1 MNHHN
6 TTIKYIQEGNCFN
19 DEVNIE
25 VSTIEGQSD
34 IILLIVPGIDG
45 SVDGYKNKYKTI
57 AENINSRFGAT
68 VIRMSNPSNMAG
80 LHLRNLFEVL
90 EFIENTYDLSTKTL
104 YIMGHSLGAYM
115 TSIVSPIFDYIDK
128 ILLIN
133 PATLIDNDVFNDLS
147 QRPRQSNI
155 FLISEQ
161 DPSFKF
167 VDKIKEVGTV
177 YIQPNADHHFSANHL
192 KPFYL
197 LPKNISLKRFKLKP
211 RYKFR
216 ILVGQF

>member
-6 TTIKYIQEGNCFN
+6 TTIKYIQEGNYFN
-19 DEVNIE
+19 DEVIIE

-115 TSIVSPIFDYIDK
+115 ASIVSIIFDYIDK

-133 PATLIDNDVFNDLS
+133 PATLIDNDVFDDLS
-147 QRPRQSNI
+147 QRPRQLNI

-161 DPSFKF
+161 DPSFKL
-167 VDKIKEVGTV
+167 VDKFKEVGTV
-177 YIQPNADHHFSANHL
+177 YIQPNADHYFSDQSFEAFL
-192 KPFYL
+192 SAPEKYL
-197 LPKNISLKRFKLKP
+197 FEEI
-211 RYKFR
+211 
-216 ILVGQF
+216 

>member
-6 TTIKYIQEGNCFN
+6 ITIKYIQEGNYFN

-90 EFIENTYDLSTKTL
+90 EFIENAYDLSTKTL

-115 TSIVSPIFDYIDK
+115 TSIVSLIFDYIDK

-133 PATLIDNDVFNDLS
+133 PATLIDNDVFDDLS
-147 QRPRQSNI
+147 QRPRQLNI

-161 DPSFKF
+161 DPSFKL
-167 VDKIKEVGTV
+167 VDKFKEVGTV
-177 YIQPNADHHFSANHL
+177 YIQPNADHHFSGQSFEVFLSAPE
-192 KPFYL
+192 KYL
-197 LPKNISLKRFKLKP
+197 FEEN
-211 RYKFR
+211 
-216 ILVGQF
+216 

>member
-104 YIMGHSLGAYM
+104 HIMGHSLGAYM

-167 VDKIKEVGTV
+167 VDKFKEVGTV

>member
-6 TTIKYIQEGNCFN
+6 ITIKYIQEGNYFN

-45 SVDGYKNKYKTI
+45 TVDGYKNKYKTI

-115 TSIVSPIFDYIDK
+115 TSIVSLIFDYIDK

-133 PATLIDNDVFNDLS
+133 PATLIDNDVFDDLS
-147 QRPRQSNI
+147 QRPRRSNI

-161 DPSFKF
+161 DPSFKL
-167 VDKIKEVGTV
+167 VDKFKEVGTV
-177 YIQPNADHHFSANHL
+177 YIQPNADHHFSGQSFEAFL
-192 KPFYL
+192 SAPEKYL
-197 LPKNISLKRFKLKP
+197 FAG
-211 RYKFR
+211 
-216 ILVGQF
+216 V

>member
-6 TTIKYIQEGNCFN
+6 ITIKYIQEGNYFN

-57 AENINSRFGAT
+57 AENINSRFSAT

-90 EFIENTYDLSTKTL
+90 EFIENTYDLPTKTL

-115 TSIVSPIFDYIDK
+115 TSIVSLIFDYIDK

-133 PATLIDNDVFNDLS
+133 PATLIDNDVFGDLN

-167 VDKIKEVGTV
+167 VDKFKEVGTV
-177 YIQPNADHHFSANHL
+177 YIQPNADHHFSGQSLEVFLSAPE
-192 KPFYL
+192 KYL
-197 LPKNISLKRFKLKP
+197 FEEI
-211 RYKFR
+211 
-216 ILVGQF
+216 

>member
-6 TTIKYIQEGNCFN
+6 ITIKYIQEGNYFN

-25 VSTIEGQSD
+25 ISTIEGQSD

-45 SVDGYKNKYKTI
+45 SVDGYKNKYKAI

-133 PATLIDNDVFNDLS
+133 PATLIDNDVFDDLS
-147 QRPRQSNI
+147 QRPRQLNI

-161 DPSFKF
+161 DPSFKL
-167 VDKIKEVGTV
+167 VDKFKEVGTV
-177 YIQPNADHHFSANHL
+177 YIQPNADHYFSDQSFEAFL
-192 KPFYL
+192 SAPEKYL
-197 LPKNISLKRFKLKP
+197 FEEI
-211 RYKFR
+211 
-216 ILVGQF
+216 

>member
-6 TTIKYIQEGNCFN
+6 TTIKYIQEGNYFN

-133 PATLIDNDVFNDLS
+133 PATLIDNDVFDDLS
-147 QRPRQSNI
+147 QRPRQLNI

-161 DPSFKF
+161 DPSFKL
-167 VDKIKEVGTV
+167 VDKFKEVGTV
-177 YIQPNADHHFSANHL
+177 YIQPNADHYFSDQSFEAFL
-192 KPFYL
+192 SAPEKYL
-197 LPKNISLKRFKLKP
+197 FEEI
-211 RYKFR
+211 
-216 ILVGQF
+216 

>member
-6 TTIKYIQEGNCFN
+6 TTIKYIQEGNYFN
-19 DEVNIE
+19 DEVIIE

-115 TSIVSPIFDYIDK
+115 TSIVSLIFDYIDK
-128 ILLIN
+128 ILIIN
-133 PATLIDNDVFNDLS
+133 PATLIDNDIFDDLS
-147 QRPRQSNI
+147 QRPRQLNI

-161 DPSFKF
+161 DPSFKL
-167 VDKIKEVGTV
+167 VDKFKEVGTV
-177 YIQPNADHHFSANHL
+177 YIQPTADHHFSGQSFEVFLSAPE
-192 KPFYL
+192 KYL
-197 LPKNISLKRFKLKP
+197 FEEI
-211 RYKFR
+211 
-216 ILVGQF
+216 

>member
-6 TTIKYIQEGNCFN
+6 ITIKYIQEGNYFN

-90 EFIENTYDLSTKTL
+90 EFIENAYDLSTKTL

-115 TSIVSPIFDYIDK
+115 TSIVSLIFDYIDK

-133 PATLIDNDVFNDLS
+133 PATLIDNDVFGDLN

-167 VDKIKEVGTV
+167 VDKFKEVGTV
-177 YIQPNADHHFSANHL
+177 YIQPNADHRFSGQSFEVFLSAPE
-192 KPFYL
+192 KYL
-197 LPKNISLKRFKLKP
+197 FEEI
-211 RYKFR
+211 
-216 ILVGQF
+216 

>member
-6 TTIKYIQEGNCFN
+6 ITIKYIQEGNYFN

-115 TSIVSPIFDYIDK
+115 TSIVSLIFDYIDK

-133 PATLIDNDVFNDLS
+133 PATLIDNDVFDDLS
-147 QRPRQSNI
+147 QRPRQLNI

-161 DPSFKF
+161 DPSFKL
-167 VDKIKEVGTV
+167 VDKFKEVGTV
-177 YIQPNADHHFSANHL
+177 YIQPNADHHFSGQSFEAFL
-192 KPFYL
+192 SASEKYL
-197 LPKNISLKRFKLKP
+197 FEEN
-211 RYKFR
+211 
-216 ILVGQF
+216 

>member
-6 TTIKYIQEGNCFN
+6 ITIKYIQEGNCFN

-68 VIRMSNPSNMAG
+68 VIRMSNPS
-80 LHLRNLFEVL
+80 
-90 EFIENTYDLSTKTL
+90 TYDLSTKTL

-115 TSIVSPIFDYIDK
+115 TSIVSLIFDYIDK

-133 PATLIDNDVFNDLS
+133 PATLIDNDVFDDLS
-147 QRPRQSNI
+147 QRPRRSNI

-161 DPSFKF
+161 DPSFKLI
-167 VDKIKEVGTV
+167 DKFKEVGTV
-177 YIQPNADHHFSANHL
+177 YIQPNADHHFSGQSFEAFL
-192 KPFYL
+192 SAPEKYL
-197 LPKNISLKRFKLKP
+197 FEEI
-211 RYKFR
+211 
-216 ILVGQF
+216 

>member
-1 MNHHN
+1 M
-6 TTIKYIQEGNCFN
+6 
-19 DEVNIE
+19 
-25 VSTIEGQSD
+25 
-34 IILLIVPGIDG
+34 LIVPGIDG

-90 EFIENTYDLSTKTL
+90 EFIENAYDLSTKTL

-115 TSIVSPIFDYIDK
+115 TSIVSLIFDYIDK

-133 PATLIDNDVFNDLS
+133 PATLIDNDVFDDLS
-147 QRPRQSNI
+147 QRPRQLNI

-167 VDKIKEVGTV
+167 VDKFKEVGTV
-177 YIQPNADHHFSANHL
+177 YIQPDADHHFSGQSFEAFL
-192 KPFYL
+192 SAPEKYL
-197 LPKNISLKRFKLKP
+197 FEET
-211 RYKFR
+211 
-216 ILVGQF
+216 